1 MEYLISFPAGAMCA
15 IERKARALCVRTET
29 DKYSIPLPPGASYDV
44 QPADGMLRIRTAWP
58 CSEPPPAILVLPPN
72 PPTAWPC
79 RASPPLA
86 DLPIKSSTVRLTAW
100 PSFPVS
106 PDIPGFEHCAD
117 YNDALE
123 HACRKLSLFSRAT
136 SGGIPKDQGHV
147 IEKFLEPGELP
158 FERIIKALR
167 PHSWTTWVVTT
178 RGRIIECQSG
188 YNAAAF
194 RSRGGGAFV
203 PLKKIAALVTKHLMP
218 GPTRHWSQEDAFLN
232 ALQKLM

>member
-1 MEYLISFPAGAMCA
+1 VADPP
-15 IERKARALCVRTET
+15 IE
-29 DKYSIPLPPGASYDV
+29 
-44 QPADGMLRIRTAWP
+44 
-58 CSEPPPAILVLPPN
+58 
-72 PPTAWPC
+72 
-79 RASPPLA
+79 
-86 DLPIKSSTVRLTAW
+86 SSTVRLTAW
-100 PSFPVS
+100 PGSLIDPYR
-106 PDIPGFEHCAD
+106 PGSACGGKYGA
-117 YNDALE
+117 ALE
-123 HACRKLSLFSRAT
+123 HACRELGLFSRAT

-194 RSRGGGAFV
+194 EARGKGVTV
-203 PLKKIAALVTKHLMP
+203 PLEKIAALVTKHLMP
-218 GPTRHWSQEDAFLN
+218 GPMRYKSQEDAFFD